1 MRKDWDSYLM
11 DMAKAASTR
20 GTCDRAYVGA
30 VIAIDN
36 RIVATGYNGSPSGL
50 PHCSEVGH
58 YMVDDHCCRTIHAE
72 ENAILQAAS
81 LGIKV
86 EGATMY
92 VTHEPC
98 MHCRKRII
106 QLGFKRVVYFYA
118 YRNVHN
124 AEFVGDVEWVHY
136 DKVQEDI

>member
-11 DMAKAASTR
+11 DLAKAASTR
-20 GTCDRAYVGA
+20 GTCNRAHVGA

-36 RIVATGYNGSPSGL
+36 RVIATGYNGSPSGL
-50 PHCSEVGH
+50 PHCDEVGH
-58 YMVDDHCCRTIHAE
+58 YMVDGHCCRTIHAE

-106 QLGFKRVVYFYA
+106 QLGFKRVVYLNA
-118 YRNVHN
+118 YRNLHN
-124 AEFVGDVEWVHY
+124 VQFNGNVEWVHY
-136 DKVQEDI
+136 DEL